1 MSMQEKS
8 TLERDA
14 SKLVRE
20 AVLREVENRGLSV
33 DEIAELLGIM
43 PTGATVLMKRSQWPI
58 EVALRIA
65 EALDV
70 DVKFAIQERDTDE

>member
-8 TLERDA
+8 TVERDA

-20 AVLREVENRGLSV
+20 AVLREIERRGLAV
-33 DEIAELLGIM
+33 DEIAELLEVM
-43 PTGATVLMKRSQWPI
+43 PTGVNVLLKRPDWPI
-58 EVALRIA
+58 EVALRMA

-70 DVKFAIQERDTDE
+70 DVTFAVQERGT